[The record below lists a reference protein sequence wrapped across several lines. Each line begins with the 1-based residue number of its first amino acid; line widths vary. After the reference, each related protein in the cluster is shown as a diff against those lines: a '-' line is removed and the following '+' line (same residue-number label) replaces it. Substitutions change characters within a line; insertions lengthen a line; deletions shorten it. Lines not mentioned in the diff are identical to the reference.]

1 MNTITGFFDGL
12 AQKAKNATSSQ
23 PSILNRVSNTTR
35 TASNAVTSVLPGRG
49 GRRRRS
55 SRRRSSRRR
64 SSGRRGSRRNGTAGG
79 FYKEKPSIPIGGRR
93 RKTRRA
99 NRKH

>member
-35 TASNAVTSVLPGRG
+35 TASNAVASVLPGTG
-49 GRRRRS
+49 GR
-55 SRRRSSRRR
+55 RRRSSRRR
-64 SSGRRGSRRNGTAGG
+64 SSGRRGSRR
-79 FYKEKPSIPIGGRR
+79 
-93 RKTRRA
+93 KTRRA